1 MFLQSYSRQA
11 RKFNSVHVR
20 WHQLIIRRH
29 LAQRRN
35 TEKKAGLSLFQK
47 KVLLINIS
55 IEKVLNNMH
64 KPWLSLGLAG
74 LFTLH
79 VVHLRG

>member
-11 RKFNSVHVR
+11 RKFNSAHVR
-20 WHQLIIRRH
+20 SLIRH
-29 LAQRRN
+29 YLAQRRN
-35 TEKKAGLSLFQK
+35 TEKKAVLSLFQK
-47 KVLLINIS
+47 KVFLINIS
-55 IEKVLNNMH
+55 IEKILNNML
-64 KPWLSLGLAG
+64 KPWLSLGLAR